1 MTKGQTCKRDGE
13 KNVGD
18 GREKKVKGRKWIK

>member
-13 KNVGD
+13 KM
-18 GREKKVKGRKWIK
+18 REMGVEKNVKGRKRIK